1 MNRVKVLEVCFAV
14 ALKSLDSKVSS
25 YRSTFDSTVWSECSL
40 SLQNRHL
47 FSLNVSTQK
56 FLGFALVVVLGSIDH
71 VKGRLCHI
79 SVGIA
84 KSA

>member
-1 MNRVKVLEVCFAV
+1 MNRIKVLEVGFAV

-25 YRSTFDSTVWSECSL
+25 YRSTFCSTIWSKCSL
-40 SLQNRHL
+40 SLYDRHL

-56 FLGFALVVVLGSIDH
+56 FLGFALVVVLSSIDH

-84 KSA
+84 KRA